1 MTELEL
7 LTAIYRHLR
16 MDELL
21 RTTGVKREE
30 VDELFRTL
38 KSFLQK
44 RASDGERRAVLV
56 MYLDGS
62 AKGNPGP
69 AGIGVVTIDAQGDV
83 LEEFSAPLEEMTNNA
98 AEYHA
103 LIAAIGRALEWKARQ
118 VTFRTDSELLAK
130 QMLGQYRI
138 KSRNLMSLCIEARN
152 LLKRLPSW
160 KLELIPREQ
169 NKRADHLAS
178 LAAQQAADERTT
190 R

>member
-7 LTAIYRHLR
+7 LAAIYRHLK
-16 MDELL
+16 MNELL
-21 RTTGVKREE
+21 RSTGLKRQE

-38 KSFLQK
+38 KGLLEA
-44 RASDGERRAVLV
+44 RAAESEPRAVLV
-56 MYLDGS
+56 MYIDGS
-62 AKGNPGP
+62 SKGNPGP
-69 AGIGVVTIDAQGDV
+69 AGIGIVTTDAQGDV

-103 LIAAIGRALEWKARQ
+103 LIAAIGRALEWKPRQ

-130 QMLGQYRI
+130 QMLGEYSI

-169 NKRADHLAS
+169 NKHADHLAT
-178 LAAQQAADERTT
+178 LAAQQAAGQHTQQ
-190 R
+190 